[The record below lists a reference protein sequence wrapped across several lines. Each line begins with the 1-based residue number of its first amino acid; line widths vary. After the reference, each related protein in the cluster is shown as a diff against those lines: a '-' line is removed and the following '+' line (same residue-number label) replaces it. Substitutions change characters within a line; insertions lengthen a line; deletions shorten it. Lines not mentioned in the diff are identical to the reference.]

1 MAIVYPYHRGII
13 FPFIIKENK
22 TREDGDLPG
31 TGSKPSPKAGHCDTG
46 NLLRNKHSEGLHIPG
61 GLLCS
66 KSLKSFL
73 TVVFLLQSYSP
84 TVFER
89 YNVTLQMQGKPVHL
103 QIWDT
108 AGRWEALGAGKRRG
122 APVNRHWH

>member
-1 MAIVYPYHRGII
+1 MGTFLAPAL
-13 FPFIIKENK
+13 N
-22 TREDGDLPG
+22 LPRRLVTVTLG
-31 TGSKPSPKAGHCDTG
+31 TFSETG
-46 NLLRNKHSEGLHIPG
+46 TMRGLHIPG

-66 KSLKSFL
+66 KSLKNFL

-108 AGRWEALGAGKRRG
+108 AGRWGALGAGKRRG
-122 APVNRHWH
+122 APVNRH

>member
-1 MAIVYPYHRGII
+1 MR
-13 FPFIIKENK
+13 
-22 TREDGDLPG
+22 
-31 TGSKPSPKAGHCDTG
+31 
-46 NLLRNKHSEGLHIPG
+46 GLHIPG
-61 GLLCS
+61 SLICS

-73 TVVFLLQSYSP
+73 TVFFLLQSYSP

-108 AGRWEALGAGKRRG
+108 AGKWGALGGRKEKGSPSGQALALGG
-122 APVNRHWH
+122 APGT